1 VDADERNL
9 LEELPEAEDLRGL
22 VIGSGAMATT
32 EDDLYEL
39 ASSGMSDP
47 QSQIKFLAY
56 RVSVLTREKESL
68 EVRVAKMEKSFNM
81 GAGILLVMPVLGS
94 AIGLILAFGK
104 IIFAPW
110 YKSP

>member
-1 VDADERNL
+1 MVEDERDL
-9 LEELPEAEDLRGL
+9 LEELSEKKSLLSG
-22 VIGSGAMATT
+22 GGAMTA

-39 ASSGMSDP
+39 ATSGMSDP
-47 QSQIKFLAY
+47 ESRIKFLAY

-81 GAGILLVMPVLGS
+81 GAGILLVLPVLGS

-104 IIFAPW
+104 VIFAPW
-110 YKSP
+110 THIP